1 MSTETSPMF
10 SDAITRILV
19 AESARLQKT
28 PQDLLSSRNIPAV
41 VWDAATAALQ
51 GLNQRVAVGLDTYP
65 ESLIA
70 MIEAESK
77 IQVDQRA
84 SIARASQASI

>member
-1 MSTETSPMF
+1 MSTATQPLF
-10 SDAITRILV
+10 NDAITRVLI

-28 PQDLLSSRNIPAV
+28 PQDILSSKNLPAV

-51 GLNQRVAVGLDTYP
+51 GLNQRVALGTDAYP
-65 ESLIA
+65 ESLIV

-84 SIARASQASI
+84 AIAQVSQVTP